1 MEQAANQRKS
11 KKHGKHS
18 ASRESTPGD
27 VLVGVKSKTEPYL
40 SLAAAQ
46 ERTKDLGESTVLIDH
61 GELLQGVLDK
71 AQCGPSSF
79 GLVHCVYEVRHCIF
93 LLLSL
98 TLILSLSLCLFFC
111 LCLSVCLCLIMFE

>member
-1 MEQAANQRKS
+1 MEQAASQRKS

-46 ERTKDLGESTVLIDH
+46 EKTKDLGESTVLIDH

-98 TLILSLSLCLFFC
+98 SFSLSLFVSFSVSV
-111 LCLSVCLCLIMFE
+111 CLSVSFCD

>member
-1 MEQAANQRKS
+1 MEQTANQRKS
-11 KKHGKHS
+11 KKHGKHR

-27 VLVGVKSKTEPYL
+27 VLVGMKSKTEPYL

-79 GLVHCVYEVRHCIF
+79 GLVHCVYEVRHCAF

-98 TLILSLSLCLFFC
+98 TLSLSLFLSLSVR
-111 LCLSVCLCLIMFE
+111 LSVCLCLIMFE